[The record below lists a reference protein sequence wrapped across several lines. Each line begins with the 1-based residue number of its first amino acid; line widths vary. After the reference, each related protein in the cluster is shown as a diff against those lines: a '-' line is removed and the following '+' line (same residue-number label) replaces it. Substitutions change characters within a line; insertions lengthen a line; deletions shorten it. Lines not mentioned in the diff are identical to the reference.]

1 MKIFVSRWIK
11 CAIFKW
17 IKPRQ
22 LKFNLKCQWQ
32 LRYVQPK
39 DILHLGSHF
48 LYRGALDHLR
58 SALKVD
64 RIQKENSESGSSA
77 SADSIQSS
85 AAPRSNI
92 VWMGRTI

>member
-1 MKIFVSRWIK
+1 MTIKIRST
-11 CAIFKW
+11 
-17 IKPRQ
+17 Q
-22 LKFNLKCQWQ
+22 
-32 LRYVQPK
+32 RY
-39 DILHLGSHF
+39 ILHLRSHF

-64 RIQKENSESGSSA
+64 RIQEENSESRSSA

-92 VWMGRTI
+92 ACMERTI